1 MDKNEEMIKEEFCK
15 EMTGKSLKRVNL
27 DKYLEKVLNFA
38 IKNTSEEHLSCVIA
52 IGDFSDLHNMLIST
66 GGFCDDNVDELN
78 QRWILTLKLIDG
90 FVDNLIRSNGEL
102 AHHILK
108 LFMNSLKEMIASY
121 ETHINQQKDE

>member
-1 MDKNEEMIKEEFCK
+1 MDKNEEMLKEEFYK
-15 EMTGKSLKRVNL
+15 EMTGKSLKRVDL

-38 IKNTSEEHLSCVIA
+38 IKNTSEEHLGCVIA
-52 IGDFSDLHNMLIST
+52 IGDFSDLHNILIST

-90 FVDNLIRSNGEL
+90 FVDNLTRSNGEL

-108 LFMNSLKEMIASY
+108 LFMNSLKEMIVVY